1 MKIIEM
7 KILLFLVLF
16 LAFNTLADPLLI
28 DFKSIAGKSLVQ
40 VESIV
45 GKPSKCNR
53 PYVEN
58 VLHCFF
64 KAGAIDIFF
73 VNDVSDWIT
82 ISTFEKYPYAIESIS
97 YIGLTSLPDSKPTAN
112 MGWLTHYEPY
122 LNYKSIMLG
131 KGENGLLAYISIK
144 VNTLNFGAFT
154 PSPNSDSLSEME
166 IPKEHND
173 LDSEIQKLRS
183 KLR

>member
-7 KILLFLVLF
+7 KNLIFIVSF

-28 DFKSIAGKSLVQ
+28 DFKSIAGKSLEQ
-40 VESIV
+40 VEPIV

-58 VLHCFF
+58 VLHCVF
-64 KAGAIDIFF
+64 KAGAIEIFF

-97 YIGLTSLPDSKPTAN
+97 HIGLTSLPNSKPTAKL
-112 MGWLTHYEPY
+112 GWLTHYEPY

-131 KGENGLLAYISIK
+131 EGENGLLAYISIK
-144 VNTLNFGAFT
+144 VNTLNFGVFT
-154 PSPNSDSLSEME
+154 PLPNSDSSSKIEV
-166 IPKEHND
+166 PKELND
-173 LDSEIQKLRS
+173 LDSEIQKLQS